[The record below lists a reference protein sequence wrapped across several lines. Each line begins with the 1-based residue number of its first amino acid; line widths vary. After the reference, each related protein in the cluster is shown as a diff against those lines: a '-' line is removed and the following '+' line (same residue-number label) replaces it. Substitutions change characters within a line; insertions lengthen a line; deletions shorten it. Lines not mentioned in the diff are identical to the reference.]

1 MTFIIRDKN
10 LSPVF
15 SEHYIISN
23 NRGKLIAAIPKRCCF
38 RRYYLQSMIHI
49 PNVKFLDNREEY
61 ISFSI
66 EETGSKNSI
75 YTVDLGSVNIPI
87 QWEEA

>member
-1 MTFIIRDKN
+1 
-10 LSPVF
+10 
-15 SEHYIISN
+15 
-23 NRGKLIAAIPKRCCF
+23 
-38 RRYYLQSMIHI
+38 MIHI